1 MSFPNCIH
9 RHHRA
14 PNAPPT
20 AAAPIS
26 NQPNSINQFCKNSQ
40 IDIVESLI
48 ILHKIQ
54 RNIAKTLCEA
64 AAGVRISGEGWGR
77 VRGGFGFQ
85 IETDVL
91 LIVCFDAFPRAA
103 DGERHHP
110 QQVGRLL

>member
-1 MSFPNCIH
+1 M
-9 RHHRA
+9 
-14 PNAPPT
+14 PPT
-20 AAAPIS
+20 AAPIS

-54 RNIAKTLCEA
+54 RNIAKTLCSSA
-64 AAGVRISGEGWGR
+64 VLGLVGRLGWL
-77 VRGGFGFQ
+77 VRGVQ

-103 DGERHHP
+103 DGERH
-110 QQVGRLL
+110 RSSR

>member
-1 MSFPNCIH
+1 M
-9 RHHRA
+9 
-14 PNAPPT
+14 NAPPT

-54 RNIAKTLCEA
+54 RNIAKTLCSA
-64 AAGVRISGEGWGR
+64 RIVLGGLRGWLLAR
-77 VRGGFGFQ
+77 GFQ
-85 IETDVL
+85 METDVL

-103 DGERHHP
+103 DGERN
-110 QQVGRLL
+110 RSSR